1 MTTINFTPMQHILF
15 LRAINVSGSR
25 VIKMQDLRTM
35 LEAIPGIS
43 NVKTYIQ
50 SGNVILDAKGTDTDK
65 LAAKIEKH
73 LAKALGH
80 DMEAFIRTTE
90 ELQAIADNNP
100 YPAKENH
107 TLYITF
113 LRTTP
118 DKALVKALIDKSTA
132 VDQFAVSGR
141 EVYTFVDKTA
151 PKSIFTNM
159 MLEKHFKQQG
169 TGRNL
174 NTVHKMLA
182 LAGK

>member
-1 MTTINFTPMQHILF
+1 
-15 LRAINVSGSR
+15 
-25 VIKMQDLRTM
+25 M

-43 NVKTYIQ
+43 NVTTYIQ
-50 SGNVILDAKGTDTDK
+50 SGNVILDAKETDTDK

-80 DMEAFIRTTE
+80 DMEAFVRTTE

-100 YPAKENH
+100 FPAKENH

-113 LRTTP
+113 LRTPP
-118 DKALVKALIDKSTA
+118 DKALVKALLDKATA
-132 VDQFAVSGR
+132 VDQFAVAGR
-141 EVYTFVDKTA
+141 EVYAFVDKGA
-151 PKSIFTNM
+151 PKSTFTNM